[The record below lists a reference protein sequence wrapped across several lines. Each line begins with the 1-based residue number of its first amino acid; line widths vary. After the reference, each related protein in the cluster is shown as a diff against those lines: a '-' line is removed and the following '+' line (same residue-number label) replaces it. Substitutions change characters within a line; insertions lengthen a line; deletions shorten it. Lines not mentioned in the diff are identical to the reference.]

1 MPGRGFRPRNNDR
14 DGYRASIG
22 QKVNALTAPVLR
34 ISLFH
39 NESKVL
45 QLDPILFHSVS
56 KFESFNYQCFDFKRY
71 YKDI

>member
-14 DGYRASIG
+14 DGYKVSIG

-34 ISLFH
+34 ILLFH

-45 QLDPILFHSVS
+45 QLDPIHFRSVS
-56 KFESFNYQCFDFKRY
+56 KFEPFNYQYFDVKHY

>member
-14 DGYRASIG
+14 YGYSASIG
-22 QKVNALTAPVLR
+22 QKVNASTALVLR

-56 KFESFNYQCFDFKRY
+56 KFEPSNYQYFDVKRY